1 MDTHMTTVLVNS
13 QIVAYSKVAM
23 LMLLTYDYL
32 LSLAQEVAY
41 VWYSKWGIVDV
52 LYLFSRYSPF
62 IDTILAVEERLN
74 SGNSIASCNRTTTF
88 NTIFAGC
95 GVGISDLILIL
106 RTFVMYQNS
115 RKVLA
120 ILVLSWVIIGV
131 INVVYTLRWAKSFSN
146 ASSLLSETPQGLSPC
161 FIVEENKTG
170 LVTYISLLVAE
181 TVVVALTILQEL
193 KNYSK
198 CKLFTNDESITTTF
212 YRDGIL
218 FYIFILP
225 MTLGNV
231 LVLSFAP
238 PELQILE
245 TPLRVM
251 HSILCCRLVVHVR
264 QVAQAVHKVEDSLE
278 DMSFRSNGSD
288 NDTNRRISV

>member
-181 TVVVALTILQEL
+181 TGGL
-193 KNYSK
+193 SK
-198 CKLFTNDESITTTF
+198 I
-212 YRDGIL
+212 I
-218 FYIFILP
+218 
-225 MTLGNV
+225 V
-231 LVLSFAP
+231 
-238 PELQILE
+238 
-245 TPLRVM
+245 
-251 HSILCCRLVVHVR
+251 
-264 QVAQAVHKVEDSLE
+264 
-278 DMSFRSNGSD
+278 
-288 NDTNRRISV
+288 